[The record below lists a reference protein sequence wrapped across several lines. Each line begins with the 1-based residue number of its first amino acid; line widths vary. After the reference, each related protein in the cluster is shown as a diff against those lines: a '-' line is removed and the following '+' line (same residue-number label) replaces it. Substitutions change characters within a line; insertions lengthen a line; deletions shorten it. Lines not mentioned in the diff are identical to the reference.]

1 MFFKLDCKV
10 NGKCVLVNGIYR
22 DGCFIKWCYWCR
34 NGNVYSFGSEIVE
47 FGKFLK
53 NIIKIL
59 IENMFINLLRMYF
72 DNYLIFY

>member
-53 NIIKIL
+53 IYYKDIDLKYVYKFVKNV
-59 IENMFINLLRMYF
+59 FG
-72 DNYLIFY
+72 

>member
-10 NGKCVLVNGIYR
+10 NGKCVLVNGIYK

-53 NIIKIL
+53 IYYKDIDLKYVYKFVKNV
-59 IENMFINLLRMYF
+59 FG
-72 DNYLIFY
+72 

>member
-10 NGKCVLVNGIYR
+10 NSKCVLVNGIYK

-53 NIIKIL
+53 IYYKDIDLKYVYKFVKNV
-59 IENMFINLLRMYF
+59 FG
-72 DNYLIFY
+72 